1 MNKVNYQ
8 KKLEETIENV
18 KAQDKKPT
26 LLLHACCGPCSSYV
40 LEYLSN
46 VFEIA
51 VLFYNPN
58 IQSEEEYLKRA
69 HELERLIDE
78 CGFSDDIKLKVI
90 DYDDSEFYE
99 TVNGLEDC
107 PEGGE
112 RCFKCYELRLREA
125 AKVAKDGNFDY
136 FTTTLSI
143 SPLKNADKLNEI
155 GASLSDEFEVEYLFS
170 DFKKNNGYQRS
181 IELSK
186 QFDLYR
192 QNFCGC
198 VYSLRDGR

>member
-46 VFEIA
+46 VFEIT

-99 TVNGLEDC
+99 TVKGLEDC

-125 AKVAKDGNFDY
+125 AKVAKDGDFDY

-155 GASLSDEFEVEYLFS
+155 GASLSDEFEVDYLFS

>member
-18 KAQDKKPT
+18 RAQDKKPT

-46 VFEIA
+46 VFEIT

-78 CGFSDDIKLKVI
+78 CEFSDDIKLKVL

-99 TVNGLEDC
+99 TVKGLEDC

-125 AKVAKDGNFDY
+125 AKVAKDSKYDY

-155 GASLSDEFEVEYLFS
+155 GAKLSDEFEIDYLFS

>member
-8 KKLEETIENV
+8 KKLEDTIENV

-46 VFEIA
+46 VFEIT

-99 TVNGLEDC
+99 TVKGLEDC

-125 AKVAKDGNFDY
+125 AKVAKDGEFDY

-143 SPLKNADKLNEI
+143 SPLKNAEKLNEI
-155 GASLSDEFEVEYLFS
+155 GANLSDEFEVDYLFS